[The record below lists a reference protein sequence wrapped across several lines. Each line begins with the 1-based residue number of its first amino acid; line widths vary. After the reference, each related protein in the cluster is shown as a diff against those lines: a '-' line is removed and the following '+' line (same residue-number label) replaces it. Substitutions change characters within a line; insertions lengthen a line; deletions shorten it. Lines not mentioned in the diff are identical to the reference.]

1 MNYAFMTFSTPQL
14 SLSQVLEA
22 ARRYGYDGIEPRL
35 DAKHAH
41 GIEVTA
47 TLAERAAIRKAVAAS
62 GLRLACLATS
72 LKFANP
78 ADEET
83 AIAQA
88 RERIDLAADVDA
100 PVIRVFGG
108 ACPKERTREQAIDQV
123 TKCLAAVAD
132 QAASR
137 GVTVCMETHD
147 DWCDPAH
154 VAAVLA
160 KVGHPAV
167 ACNWDVMH
175 PVRMGLATVDESFE
189 RLRPWIRHAHLH
201 DGAPGKEAKLVP
213 IGTGAIDHRAFVR
226 LLKQDGYTGFL
237 SGEWIKWE
245 PYEVH
250 LPRELA
256 TLRRY
261 EQEIG

>member
-1 MNYAFMTFSTPQL
+1 MNYAFMTFSTPEL
-14 SLSQVLEA
+14 SLTQVLDVA
-22 ARRYGYDGIEPRL
+22 KRYGYDGIEPRL
-35 DAKHAH
+35 DAKHLH
-41 GIEVTA
+41 GIEVAT
-47 TLAERAAIRKAVAAS
+47 TLAERAVIRKQVAGS
-62 GLRLACLATS
+62 GLSLACLATS

-78 ADEET
+78 ADEDSV
-83 AIAQA
+83 IAQT
-88 RERIDLAADVDA
+88 RERIDLAADVNA

-108 ACPKERTREQAIDQV
+108 QIPKDLSREQAITQV
-123 TKCLAAVAD
+123 AGGLAAVAD

-160 KVGHPAV
+160 KVNHPAI

-175 PVRMGLATVDESFE
+175 PVRMGLATVEQSFQT
-189 RLRPWIRHAHLH
+189 LRRWIRHTHLH

-213 IGTGAIDHRAFVR
+213 IGTGAIDHRSFVR
-226 LLKQDGYTGFL
+226 LLKQSGYTGFL
-237 SGEWIKWE
+237 SGEWIKRE
-245 PYEVH
+245 PYETH

-256 TLRRY
+256 TLRRF
-261 EQEIG
+261 EQEVA